1 MDVDPLEKQ
10 LQNAFRKCLGRII
23 DIFSSSFDE
32 RRIMKQYKF
41 TLLLKNANEETSHLE
56 DSLYESGCSDALIH
70 FRSGAVYLES
80 WRADS
85 TFGKAIASAIT
96 DVKSASI
103 DLEPIPYI

>member
-1 MDVDPLEKQ
+1 
-10 LQNAFRKCLGRII
+10 
-23 DIFSSSFDE
+23 
-32 RRIMKQYKF
+32 MKQYKF

-70 FRSGAVYLES
+70 FRSGAVYLEFC
-80 WRADS
+80 REAS
-85 TFGKAIASAIT
+85 TLDEAITSAIK